1 MVDNSSVC
9 HLIVRTPAL
18 LGLRSDDD
26 GPAGIRDKSDVLF
39 SNMEEILDFHRNTFL
54 QQLEKY
60 TSNPEDVGHC
70 FVTWVS
76 AGRWRA
82 ILRHMR

>member
-1 MVDNSSVC
+1 MAV
-9 HLIVRTPAL
+9 
-18 LGLRSDDD
+18 
-26 GPAGIRDKSDVLF
+26 IRDRSDVLF

-70 FVTWVS
+70 FVTWVRVS
-76 AGRWRA
+76 HSLHGQVNVWCC
-82 ILRHMR
+82 H